1 MKKMFLTLL
10 LTVMATAGMNAQL
23 LYKISGKGLRKPSYI
38 IGTYHLAPV
47 SFVDS
52 IPGLRG
58 ALAESEQVYG
68 EIETADMTSPENIA
82 KMQQAMMLPEG
93 KTLTEL
99 LTPEQMQKLNATMR
113 ELLGVDMS
121 NPMVAQQMNKMLPQA
136 LVTQLTVIMYLKKH
150 SGFNPTQ
157 SFDDYFQ
164 QQAVAQGKP
173 VGGFETMDFQLQAL
187 FGSISIERQIE
198 LLMCFLNN
206 REWEELQV
214 DNIVEAFF
222 AQDLNRIEAAMDEKQ
237 DNSCDATDEENE
249 LLIYGRNATWLKK
262 MPEIMQQKSTFFAV
276 GAAHL
281 VGERGV
287 LAGLR
292 NAGYLV
298 EGINH

>member
-10 LTVMATAGMNAQL
+10 LTVMATTGMNAQL

-52 IPGLRG
+52 IPGLRS

-93 KTLTEL
+93 KTLTGL
-99 LTPEQMQKLNATMR
+99 LTPEQMQKLNATMK

-206 REWEELQV
+206 REWEESQV

-237 DNSCDATDEENE
+237 DNSCDATDEEND

-298 EGINH
+298 EGVKN

>member
-99 LTPEQMQKLNATMR
+99 LTPGQMQKLNATMR

-206 REWEELQV
+206 REWEESQV

>member
-99 LTPEQMQKLNATMR
+99 LTPGQMQKLNATMR

-206 REWEELQV
+206 REWEESQV

-249 LLIYGRNATWLKK
+249 LIIYGRNATWLKK

>member
-206 REWEELQV
+206 REWEESQV

-222 AQDLNRIEAAMDEKQ
+222 AQDLNSIEAAMDEKQ

-298 EGINH
+298 EGVKN

>member
-23 LYKISGKGLRKPSYI
+23 LYKISGKGLQKPSYI

-52 IPGLRG
+52 IPGLRS

-93 KTLTEL
+93 KTLTKL

-164 QQAVAQGKP
+164 QQAAAQGKP

-187 FGSISIERQIE
+187 FGSIPIERQIE
-198 LLMCFLNN
+198 LLMCFLDN
-206 REWEELQV
+206 REWEESQV

-298 EGINH
+298 EGITH

>member
-23 LYKISGKGLRKPSYI
+23 LYKISGKGLQKPSYI

-52 IPGLRG
+52 IPGLRS

-99 LTPEQMQKLNATMR
+99 LTPEQMQKLNATMK

-206 REWEELQV
+206 REWEESQV

-237 DNSCDATDEENE
+237 DNSCDATDEEND

-281 VGERGV
+281 AGERGV

-298 EGINH
+298 EGVKN

>member
-52 IPGLRG
+52 IPGLRS

-99 LTPEQMQKLNATMR
+99 LTPEQMQKLNATMK

-121 NPMVAQQMNKMLPQA
+121 NPMVAQQMNNMLPQA

-206 REWEELQV
+206 REWEESQV

>member
-52 IPGLRG
+52 IPGLRS

-99 LTPEQMQKLNATMR
+99 LTPEQMQKLNATMK

-206 REWEELQV
+206 REWEESQV

-237 DNSCDATDEENE
+237 DNSCDATDEEND

>member
-10 LTVMATAGMNAQL
+10 LTVMATTGMNAQL
-23 LYKISGKGLRKPSYI
+23 LYKISGKGLQKPSYI

-52 IPGLRG
+52 IPGLRS

-99 LTPEQMQKLNATMR
+99 LTPEQMQKLNATMK

-206 REWEELQV
+206 REWEESQV

-281 VGERGV
+281 AGERGV

>member
-99 LTPEQMQKLNATMR
+99 LTPEQMQKLNATMK

-206 REWEELQV
+206 REWEESQV

-281 VGERGV
+281 AGERGV

-298 EGINH
+298 EGIKN

>member
-99 LTPEQMQKLNATMR
+99 LTPEQMQKLNATMK

-206 REWEELQV
+206 REWEESQV

-237 DNSCDATDEENE
+237 DNSCDATDEEND

-281 VGERGV
+281 AGERGV

-298 EGINH
+298 EGVKN

>member
-206 REWEELQV
+206 REWEESQV

-298 EGINH
+298 EGIKH

>member
-52 IPGLRG
+52 IPGLRS

-99 LTPEQMQKLNATMR
+99 LTPEQMQKLNATMK

-206 REWEELQV
+206 REWEESQV

-298 EGINH
+298 EGIKN

>member
-52 IPGLRG
+52 IPGLRS

-99 LTPEQMQKLNATMR
+99 LTPEQMQKLNATMK

-164 QQAVAQGKP
+164 QQAAAQGKP

-187 FGSISIERQIE
+187 FGSIPIERQIE

-206 REWEELQV
+206 REWEESQV

>member
-52 IPGLRG
+52 IPGLRS

-99 LTPEQMQKLNATMR
+99 LTPEQMQKLNATMK

-206 REWEELQV
+206 REWEESQV

-237 DNSCDATDEENE
+237 DNSCDATDEEND

-281 VGERGV
+281 AGERGV

-298 EGINH
+298 EGVKN

>member
-99 LTPEQMQKLNATMR
+99 LTPEQMQKLNATMK

-206 REWEELQV
+206 REWEESQV

-237 DNSCDATDEENE
+237 DNSCDATDEEND

-298 EGINH
+298 EGVKN

>member
-206 REWEELQV
+206 REWEESQV

>member
-23 LYKISGKGLRKPSYI
+23 LYKISGKGLQKPSYI

-52 IPGLRG
+52 IPGLRS

-68 EIETADMTSPENIA
+68 EIETADMTSPESIA

-99 LTPEQMQKLNATMR
+99 LTPEQMQKLNATMK

-206 REWEELQV
+206 REWEESQV

-281 VGERGV
+281 AGERGV

-298 EGINH
+298 EGVKN

>member
-10 LTVMATAGMNAQL
+10 LTVMATASMNAQL

-99 LTPEQMQKLNATMR
+99 LTPEQMQKLNATMK

-206 REWEELQV
+206 REWEESQV

>member
-52 IPGLRG
+52 IPGLRS

-99 LTPEQMQKLNATMR
+99 LTPEQMQKLNATMK

-164 QQAVAQGKP
+164 QQAVAQGKL

-206 REWEELQV
+206 REWEESQV

-237 DNSCDATDEENE
+237 DNSCDATDEEND

>member
-23 LYKISGKGLRKPSYI
+23 LYKISGKGLQKPSYI

-52 IPGLRG
+52 IPGLRS

-82 KMQQAMMLPEG
+82 KVQQAMMLPEG

-99 LTPEQMQKLNATMR
+99 LTPEQMQKLNATMK

-206 REWEELQV
+206 REWEESQV

-298 EGINH
+298 EGITH

>member
-10 LTVMATAGMNAQL
+10 LTVMATTGMNAQL

-52 IPGLRG
+52 IPGLRS

-164 QQAVAQGKP
+164 EQAVAQGKP

-206 REWEELQV
+206 REWEESQV

-222 AQDLNRIEAAMDEKQ
+222 AQDLNRIETAMDEKQ

-249 LLIYGRNATWLKK
+249 LLIYGRNATWLEK

>member
-10 LTVMATAGMNAQL
+10 LTVMATTGMNAQL

-99 LTPEQMQKLNATMR
+99 LTPEQMQKLNAIMR

-164 QQAVAQGKP
+164 QQAAAQGKP

-206 REWEELQV
+206 REWEESQV

-298 EGINH
+298 EGVKN

>member
-52 IPGLRG
+52 IPGLRS

-82 KMQQAMMLPEG
+82 KVQQAMMLPEG

-298 EGINH
+298 EGIKH

>member
-99 LTPEQMQKLNATMR
+99 LTPEQMQKLNATMK

-206 REWEELQV
+206 REWEESQV

-237 DNSCDATDEENE
+237 DNSCDATDEEND

-281 VGERGV
+281 AGERGV

-298 EGINH
+298 EGIKN

>member
-52 IPGLRG
+52 IPGLRS

-99 LTPEQMQKLNATMR
+99 LTPEQMQKLNATMK

-206 REWEELQV
+206 REWEESQV

-281 VGERGV
+281 AGERGV

-298 EGINH
+298 EGVKN

>member
-52 IPGLRG
+52 IPGLRS

-99 LTPEQMQKLNATMR
+99 LTPEQMQKLNATMK

>member
-206 REWEELQV
+206 REWEESQV

-298 EGINH
+298 EGVKN

>member
-99 LTPEQMQKLNATMR
+99 LTPEQMQKLNATMK

-237 DNSCDATDEENE
+237 DNSCDATDEEND

-281 VGERGV
+281 AGERGV

-298 EGINH
+298 EGVKN

>member
-23 LYKISGKGLRKPSYI
+23 LYKISGKGLQKPSYI

-206 REWEELQV
+206 REWEESQV

>member
-10 LTVMATAGMNAQL
+10 LTVMATVGMNAQL
-23 LYKISGKGLRKPSYI
+23 LYKISGKGLQKPSYI

-206 REWEELQV
+206 REWAESQV

>member
-52 IPGLRG
+52 IPGLRS
-58 ALAESEQVYG
+58 ALAGSEQVYG

-99 LTPEQMQKLNATMR
+99 LTPEQMQKLNATMK

-164 QQAVAQGKP
+164 EQAVAQGKP

-187 FGSISIERQIE
+187 FGSISIERQVE

-206 REWEELQV
+206 REWEESQV

-298 EGINH
+298 EGIKH

>member
-23 LYKISGKGLRKPSYI
+23 LYKISGKGLQKPSYI

-52 IPGLRG
+52 IPGLRS

-206 REWEELQV
+206 REWEESQV

>member
-52 IPGLRG
+52 IPGLRS

-93 KTLTEL
+93 KTLTGL

-206 REWEELQV
+206 REWEESQV

-237 DNSCDATDEENE
+237 DNSCDATDEEND

-281 VGERGV
+281 AGERGV

-298 EGINH
+298 EGVKN

>member
-52 IPGLRG
+52 IPGLRS

-99 LTPEQMQKLNATMR
+99 LTPEQMQKLNATMK

-164 QQAVAQGKP
+164 QQSAAQGKP

-206 REWEELQV
+206 REWEESQV

>member
-23 LYKISGKGLRKPSYI
+23 LYKISGKGLQKPSYI

-52 IPGLRG
+52 IPGLRS

-206 REWEELQV
+206 REWEESQV

-281 VGERGV
+281 AGERGV

>member
-52 IPGLRG
+52 IPGLRS

-99 LTPEQMQKLNATMR
+99 LTPEQMQKLNATMK

-206 REWEELQV
+206 REWEESQV

-237 DNSCDATDEENE
+237 DNSCDATDEEND

-298 EGINH
+298 EGVKN

>member
-10 LTVMATAGMNAQL
+10 LTVMATTGMNAQL
-23 LYKISGKGLRKPSYI
+23 LYKISGKGLQKPSYI

-52 IPGLRG
+52 IPGLRS

-164 QQAVAQGKP
+164 EQAVAQGKP

-206 REWEELQV
+206 REWEESQV

-222 AQDLNRIEAAMDEKQ
+222 AQDLNRIETAMDEKQ

-249 LLIYGRNATWLKK
+249 LLIYGRNATWLEK

>member
-52 IPGLRG
+52 IPGLRS

-99 LTPEQMQKLNATMR
+99 LTPEQMQKLNAIMR

-206 REWEELQV
+206 REWEESQV

-281 VGERGV
+281 AGERGV